1 MNQTL
6 PILIRRE
13 HKDRLF
19 KFIFGQENEKS
30 KKWRLLLYN
39 ALNDTNYTDPN
50 ALQINTIENV
60 LYITMRND
68 ISFLLDSE
76 INLYEEQSTKNPNMP
91 LRGFLYFA
99 ILYQS
104 YLKQNKKNLIS
115 DQLIKIPTPKF
126 IVFYTGSD
134 NSPDTWNMRLSDA
147 FLIENKTGDFEWTA
161 KIINI
166 HPNHNKTL
174 QNNCKPLYDYISFIA
189 QIKRNRKNG
198 LDNNTAIEQAVDWA
212 IKEDLLEGFFK
223 ENRSQVIGS
232 CLTEFDEEEYKR
244 ICYED
249 GVYEKAIKD
258 AVILVKDFKATPE
271 LAAQKMNAP
280 LEKVLE
286 ALENS

>member
-6 PILIRRE
+6 PILIQRE

-39 ALNDTNYTDPN
+39 ALNGTKYTDPN
-50 ALQINTIENV
+50 ALKINTIENV
-60 LYITMRND
+60 LYITMHND

-76 INLYEEQSTKNPNMP
+76 MNLYEEQSSRNPNMP

-104 YLKQNKKNLIS
+104 YLKENNKNLIS
-115 DQLIKIPTPKF
+115 DQLIKIPAPKF
-126 IVFYTGSD
+126 IVFYNGPDSK
-134 NSPDTWNMRLSDA
+134 PDTWNIKLSDA
-147 FLIENKTGDFEWTA
+147 FITKDKSGDFEWTA
-161 KIINI
+161 KVINI
-166 HPNHNKTL
+166 HPNHNKRL
-174 QNNCKPLYDYISFIA
+174 QNNCKPLYDYISFIT
-189 QIKRNRKNG
+189 QIKINCKNG
-198 LDNNTAIEQAVDWA
+198 LDKVFAIEQAVDWA
-212 IKEDLLEGFFK
+212 IKEELLEGFFK
-223 ENRSQVIGS
+223 ENKAQIIGS
-232 CLTEFDEEEYKR
+232 CLTEFDEEEFKR

-249 GVYEKAIKD
+249 GAYEKAIED
-258 AVILVKDFKATPE
+258 AVVLVKDFNATPE
-271 LAAQKMNAP
+271 LAAQKMKAP